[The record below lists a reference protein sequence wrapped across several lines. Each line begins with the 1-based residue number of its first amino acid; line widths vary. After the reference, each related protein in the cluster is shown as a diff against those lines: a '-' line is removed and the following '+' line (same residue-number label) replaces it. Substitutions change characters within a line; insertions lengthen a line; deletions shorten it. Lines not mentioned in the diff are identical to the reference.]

1 MISAQ
6 TSNLTIRLDKQVKQ
20 DAEKLFNELG
30 MTLSGAINIFLHQ
43 ALEVEGLPF
52 QVKKKRPNRETLAA
66 MKEALE
72 LAKDPNAKTY
82 SSMEEVMR
90 EALELERTGGGT
102 RFHSIEEL

>member
-1 MISAQ
+1 MISTQ
-6 TSNLTIRLDKQVKQ
+6 TSNLTVRLDAQLKK

-43 ALEVEGLPF
+43 SIEHQGLPF

-72 LAKDPNAKTY
+72 LEK
-82 SSMEEVMR
+82 
-90 EALELERTGGGT
+90 TGGGKT
-102 RFHSIEEL
+102 YKSVKEFMEDLENDIASETDDEDATD

>member
-1 MISAQ
+1 MIPAQ
-6 TSNLTIRLDKQVKQ
+6 TSSLTVRLDKQVKQ

-52 QVKKKRPNRETLAA
+52 EVKKKRPNREPLAA

-72 LAKDPNAKTY
+72 LANDPNAKTFK
-82 SSMEEVMR
+82 SIDELR
-90 EALELERTGGGT
+90 KDLLE
-102 RFHSIEEL
+102 

>member
-6 TSNLTIRLDKQVKQ
+6 TSNLTVRLDKQVKQ

-30 MTLSGAINIFLHQ
+30 MTLSGAINIFLHP

-72 LAKDPNAKTY
+72 L
-82 SSMEEVMR
+82 
-90 EALELERTGGGT
+90 ERTGGGT
-102 RFHSIEEL
+102 RFHSIEELRKDLLS

>member
-6 TSNLTIRLDKQVKQ
+6 TSNLTVRLDAQLKK
-20 DAEKLFNELG
+20 DAEQLFNDLG

-52 QVKKKRPNRETLAA
+52 AVKKKRPNRETLAA

-72 LAKDPNAKTY
+72 LANDPNAKT
-82 SSMEEVMR
+82 
-90 EALELERTGGGT
+90 
-102 RFHSIEEL
+102 FKSIEELKKDLLS

>member
-6 TSNLTIRLDKQVKQ
+6 TSNLTVRLDKQVKQ

-52 QVKKKRPNRETLAA
+52 AVRKKRPNRETLSA

-90 EALELERTGGGT
+90 ELE
-102 RFHSIEEL
+102 S

>member
-52 QVKKKRPNRETLAA
+52 AVNKKRPNRETIAA

-72 LAKDPNAKTY
+72 LEKDPNAKTY
-82 SSMEEVMR
+82 SSMEEFMKDMQ
-90 EALELERTGGGT
+90 E
-102 RFHSIEEL
+102 